1 MAGKRKSIAPT
12 KPAASSAVSN
22 GSKLLAG
29 VDGRSA
35 TFRRYRDL
43 VSLLVVQAYGGEVTE
58 AQLQLVRRAA
68 SISAWCEAQET
79 RMALDLDVDMAKYS
93 TIANTLRRLLTD
105 IGLTKMP
112 EKQLTVDG
120 YLASKK
126 ATQS

>member
-1 MAGKRKSIAPT
+1 
-12 KPAASSAVSN
+12 
-22 GSKLLAG
+22 
-29 VDGRSA
+29 
-35 TFRRYRDL
+35 
-43 VSLLVVQAYGGEVTE
+43 
-58 AQLQLVRRAA
+58 
-68 SISAWCEAQET
+68 
-79 RMALDLDVDMAKYS
+79 MALDLDVDMAKYS